1 MRTISWE
8 PTNVR
13 RVRLRQTQKIKR
25 RPKFGQETFETC
37 LERKTSDV
45 IQLQPIR
52 LWKYT
57 RGILKVM
64 SFLYSL
70 PDKLSFFRGY

>member
-8 PTNVR
+8 PTNVG
-13 RVRLRQTQKIKR
+13 RVRLRHAQKIKR
-25 RPKFGQETFETC
+25 RRKLGQETFETC

-45 IQLQPIR
+45 IQLYPIR
-52 LWKYT
+52 FGRCI

-64 SFLYSL
+64 LFLSLL
-70 PDKLSFFRGY
+70 PDKLSFFAR